1 VLNAAGDTEVPFIFE
16 GDGSTFCVPPQ
27 IVDDVRAALVKTQD
41 MARRS
46 FGLDLRVATVP
57 VARVREAGYDIL
69 VARYRVSENY
79 VQAVFAGGGL
89 AWADRYMKNPETA
102 ALCAVDASVA
112 PRGSHEGL
120 ECRWQDIPSR
130 HGETVSL
137 IVRAVKPDSPASAVL
152 YRELIDK
159 VRETYGSEEVCHPV
173 SKSGLIMAFD
183 SRRLDNEVGVIMADG
198 TPWQR
203 LRYRL
208 RTRAVLLLGWVLMK
222 LGLKTAETDW
232 SRYKDT
238 LVRNSDVRKFND
250 VYRQILAGTAAQ
262 REALS
267 AWLEE
272 RYRRRE
278 LVYGLHVTDRAH
290 MTCLVFNYSGKHLH
304 FIDGADGGL
313 FNASRQFKERL
324 ASLG

>member
-1 VLNAAGDTEVPFIFE
+1 
-16 GDGSTFCVPPQ
+16 
-27 IVDDVRAALVKTQD
+27 
-41 MARRS
+41 
-46 FGLDLRVATVP
+46 
-57 VARVREAGYDIL
+57 
-69 VARYRVSENY
+69 
-79 VQAVFAGGGL
+79 
-89 AWADRYMKNPETA
+89 
-102 ALCAVDASVA
+102 
-112 PRGSHEGL
+112 
-120 ECRWQDIPSR
+120 
-130 HGETVSL
+130 
-137 IVRAVKPDSPASAVL
+137 
-152 YRELIDK
+152 
-159 VRETYGSEEVCHPV
+159 
-173 SKSGLIMAFD
+173 MAFD

>member
-1 VLNAAGDTEVPFIFE
+1 
-16 GDGSTFCVPPQ
+16 
-27 IVDDVRAALVKTQD
+27 
-41 MARRS
+41 
-46 FGLDLRVATVP
+46 
-57 VARVREAGYDIL
+57 
-69 VARYRVSENY
+69 
-79 VQAVFAGGGL
+79 
-89 AWADRYMKNPETA
+89 
-102 ALCAVDASVA
+102 VDASVA
-112 PRGSHEGL
+112 PRGSHAGL

-137 IVRAVKPDSPASAVL
+137 IVRAVSPDPARAAAV
-152 YRELIDK
+152 YRELIAK
-159 VRETYGSEEVCHPV
+159 VRETYGAEDVCHPV

-198 TPWQR
+198 TPWER
-203 LRYRL
+203 WRYRM
-208 RTRAVLLLGWVLMK
+208 RTRAVVLLGWFLMK
-222 LGLKTAETDW
+222 FGLKTQETDW

-262 REALS
+262 REALT

-272 RYRRRE
+272 RYQRRE

-324 ASLG
+324 AKLA